1 MLILVVDVYFRTWH
15 MLRCTNS
22 GRKAEFLLSE
32 KETWFEIATELLL
45 LFGGNYRLLSLYLP
59 QKFAC

>member
-32 KETWFEIATELLL
+32 KETWFEIANRIT
-45 LFGGNYRLLSLYLP
+45 FVIWG
-59 QKFAC
+59 